1 MLGGEY
7 FVKAFLKSAWAKMLG
22 IVALILIGV
31 MIYSATTDG
40 LATIPETLA
49 GIFVT
54 PLQSATTGASNGV
67 SDFFGWL
74 TSGDDVRQELE
85 ALKQENAELR
95 QQLVDYDELKQTN
108 EWYSEILGLHEENP
122 EYTFASGR
130 VVGRDPLDYYGNFT
144 ISAGQNAGVSVNDPV
159 VATDGSL
166 VGVVEEVGLTYAK
179 VRTILDPSTKVACQI
194 SRTGD
199 TAYTAGSTIELAR
212 SNMVRMT
219 ALERT
224 SSVSVGDYVVTS
236 GIGGVYPGGLLIG
249 TTTNIHSATDG
260 MTLDGEVDLFADIY
274 NLKQV
279 MVITSF
285 TGQGD
290 E

>member
-1 MLGGEY
+1 MK
-7 FVKAFLKSAWAKMLG
+7 VFLKSALAKLLG
-22 IVALILIGV
+22 VLALVLIGV
-31 MIYSATTDG
+31 MIYSATSG
-40 LATIPETLA
+40 GFATIPETLA

-67 SDFFGWL
+67 SDFFGWVFG
-74 TSGDDVRQELE
+74 GDDMRQQLEEL
-85 ALKQENAELR
+85 KRENAELR

-130 VVGRDPLDYYGNFT
+130 VIGRDPADYYGNFT
-144 ISAGQNAGVSVNDPV
+144 ISAGQNAGISVNDPV

-166 VGVVEEVGLTYAK
+166 VGVVVEVGLTYAK
-179 VRTILDPSTKVACQI
+179 VQTILDPATKVACQV

-199 TAYTAGSTIELAR
+199 TAYTAGSNVDLAR
-212 SNMVRMT
+212 QNTLRMT
-219 ALERT
+219 ALERV
-224 SSVSVGDYVVTS
+224 SSAAMGDYVVTS
-236 GIGGVYPGGLLIG
+236 GIGGIYPSGLLIG
-249 TTTNIHSATDG
+249 SLTRIQSATDG
-260 MTLDGEVDLFADIY
+260 MTLNGEVELFADIY

-285 TGQGD
+285 TGQDG

>member
-1 MLGGEY
+1 MK
-7 FVKAFLKSAWAKMLG
+7 VFLKSALAKVLG
-22 IVALILIGV
+22 VLALILVGV
-31 MIYSATTDG
+31 MIYSATTG
-40 LATIPETLA
+40 GFATIPETLA
-49 GIFVT
+49 GVFVT

-74 TSGDDVRQELE
+74 FGGDDMRQQLEEL
-85 ALKQENAELR
+85 QRENAELR

-108 EWYSEILGLHEENP
+108 EWYSEILGLHEEHP

-130 VVGRDPLDYYGNFT
+130 VIGRDPTDYYGNFT
-144 ISAGQNAGVSVNDPV
+144 ISAGQNAGISVNDPV

-166 VGVVEEVGLTYAK
+166 VGVVVEVGLTYSK
-179 VRTILDPSTKVACQI
+179 VRTVLDPATKVACQV

-199 TAYTAGSTIELAR
+199 TAYTAGSNVDLAR
-212 SNMVRMT
+212 QNTLRMT

-224 SSVSVGDYVVTS
+224 SSAAVGDYVVTS
-236 GIGGVYPGGLLIG
+236 GIGGVFPAGLLIG
-249 TTTNIHSATDG
+249 SLTRIQSATDG
-260 MTLDGEVDLFADIY
+260 MTLNGEVELFADIY

-285 TGQGD
+285 TGQDG

>member
-1 MLGGEY
+1 MLGGDS
-7 FVKAFLKSAWAKMLG
+7 VKEFFKSALARGLG
-22 IVALILIGV
+22 IVMLALIGV
-31 MIYSATTDG
+31 MIYSATTGG
-40 LATIPETLA
+40 LATIPETLS
-49 GIFVT
+49 GVIVT
-54 PLQSATTGASNGV
+54 PLQTAVSSVSNGI

-74 TSGDDVRQELE
+74 TGGGNMRQQLADLE
-85 ALKQENAELR
+85 KENAELR
-95 QQLVDYDELKQTN
+95 QQLVDYDEIKQTN

-130 VVGRDPLDYYGNFT
+130 VIGRDPADYYGNFT

-179 VRTILDPSTKVACQI
+179 VRTVLDPSVKVASQI

-199 TAYTAGSTIELAR
+199 TAYTAGSTIEMAR
-212 SNMVRMT
+212 RNQLKMT
-219 ALERT
+219 ALER
-224 SSVSVGDYVVTS
+224 SSSAALGDYVVTS

-249 TTTNIHSATDG
+249 SVTDIQSATDG
-260 MTLDGEVDLFADIY
+260 LTLTAEVELFADIY

-285 TGQGD
+285 TGQG
-290 E
+290 EG

>member
-1 MLGGEY
+1 MKE
-7 FVKAFLKSAWAKMLG
+7 FFKSALARGLG
-22 IVALILIGV
+22 IVALALIGV
-31 MIYSATTDG
+31 MIYSATTG
-40 LATIPETLA
+40 GFATIPETLS
-49 GIFVT
+49 GVIVT
-54 PLQSATTGASNGV
+54 PLQTAVSSVSNGV

-74 TSGDDVRQELE
+74 TGGGDMRQQLADLE
-85 ALKQENAELR
+85 KENAELR
-95 QQLVDYDELKQTN
+95 QQLVDYDEIKQTN
-108 EWYSEILGLHEENP
+108 EWYSEILGLHEKNP

-130 VVGRDPLDYYGNFT
+130 VIGRDPADYYGNFT

-179 VRTILDPSTKVACQI
+179 VRTILDPSVKVASQI

-199 TAYTAGSTIELAR
+199 TAYTAGSTVEMARRNELK
-212 SNMVRMT
+212 MT
-219 ALERT
+219 TLERT
-224 SSVSVGDYVVTS
+224 SSAALGDYVVTS

-249 TTTNIHSATDG
+249 SVTDIQSATDG
-260 MTLDGEVDLFADIY
+260 LTLSAEVELFADIY

-285 TGQGD
+285 TGQG
-290 E
+290 EG

>member
-1 MLGGEY
+1 MK
-7 FVKAFLKSAWAKMLG
+7 VFLKSALAKVLG
-22 IVALILIGV
+22 ILALVLIGV
-31 MIYSATTDG
+31 MIYSATSGGFT
-40 LATIPETLA
+40 TIPETLA

-74 TSGDDVRQELE
+74 FGGDDMRQQLE
-85 ALKQENAELR
+85 EMKQENAELR

-108 EWYSEILGLHEENP
+108 EWYSEILGLHEEHP

-130 VVGRDPLDYYGNFT
+130 VISRDPADYYGNFT
-144 ISAGQNAGVSVNDPV
+144 ISAGQNAGISVNDPV

-166 VGVVEEVGLTYAK
+166 VGVVVEVGLTYSK
-179 VRTILDPSTKVACQI
+179 VRSILDPATKVACQV

-199 TAYTAGSTIELAR
+199 TAYTAGSNVELAR
-212 SNMVRMT
+212 QNSLRMT

-224 SSVSVGDYVVTS
+224 SSAAVGDYVVTS
-236 GIGGVYPGGLLIG
+236 GIGGVYPAGLLIG
-249 TTTNIHSATDG
+249 SLTKIQSATDG
-260 MTLDGEVDLFADIY
+260 MTLDGEVMLFADVY

-285 TGQGD
+285 TGQDG

>member
-1 MLGGEY
+1 MKS
-7 FVKAFLKSAWAKMLG
+7 FFKSALAKVLG
-22 IVALILIGV
+22 VLALVLIGV
-31 MIYSATTDG
+31 MIYSATTG
-40 LATIPETLA
+40 GISTIPETLA

-54 PLQSATTGASNGV
+54 PLQSVTTGASNGV

-74 TSGDDVRQELE
+74 TGGDDMRRQLE
-85 ALKQENAELR
+85 ALQQENAELR

-108 EWYSEILGLHEENP
+108 EWYSEILGLHEEHP

-130 VVGRDPLDYYGNFT
+130 VIGRDPADYYGNFT
-144 ISAGQNAGVSVNDPV
+144 ISAGQNAGISVNDPV

-166 VGVVEEVGLTYAK
+166 VGVVEEVGLTYAR
-179 VRTILDPSTKVACQI
+179 VRTILDPATKASSQI

-199 TAYTAGSTIELAR
+199 TAYTAGSTVELAR
-212 SNMVRMT
+212 GNTVRMT
-219 ALERT
+219 AMER
-224 SSVSVGDYVVTS
+224 SSSASVGDYVVTS

-249 TTTNIHSATDG
+249 AVTQIQSATDG
-260 MTLDGEVDLFADIY
+260 MTLNAEVELFADIY

-285 TGQGD
+285 TGQEG